1 MPNEHEKL
9 WDYDAVAI
17 GQTGTETT
25 VTITM
30 DTLREYARA
39 TQHARGA
46 ELGQANAATHPV
58 ENPVENL
65 AEKLAENSAKVLAMP
80 SMVLA
85 YAPLLRYDLAEN
97 SGCVALEDSKTARR
111 QTPFAKCDIRWHAPV
126 VVGDCIT
133 ATRRVLDKYERR
145 SNKFVTFHV
154 EAVNQ
159 RGVMVAEY
167 DYTCI
172 FAYAQGQKTVPD
184 SGGSEPGGITV
195 KPGHPVAESHRV
207 LTAEHA
213 TLGSPLPALQVTE
226 SQDTILGYNNVQLA
240 GRLMTS
246 NIHTDE
252 EFARQNIFGGAV
264 NAGPATLSYVE
275 QMLSLSFPLSAFY
288 SGGRLLMR
296 AIEPFRAGHVVTLQ
310 GQVTAAQAIGDH
322 HQVGC
327 TVRGTNQLGSLV
339 CLAEATLNL
348 PPTGE

>member
-1 MPNEHEKL
+1 MPNEPEKL
-9 WDYDAVAI
+9 WDYDVVSI

-25 VTITM
+25 VTLTL

-39 TQHARGA
+39 TQHARGS
-46 ELGQANAATHPV
+46 ELDRPNDSTHP
-58 ENPVENL
+58 
-65 AEKLAENSAKVLAMP
+65 AEVLAMP

-97 SGCVALEDSKTARR
+97 NGFKALEDSKTARR

-145 SNKFVTFHV
+145 GSKFVTFRV

-159 RGVMVAEY
+159 RGVRVADY

-172 FAYAQGQKTVPD
+172 FAYAQGQKSVPA
-184 SGGSEPGGITV
+184 SGGAETGETPV
-195 KPGHPVAESHRV
+195 KPGQPVAEAHRV
-207 LTAEHA
+207 LTAGQA
-213 TLGSPLPALQVTE
+213 AVGTRLAALRVTE
-226 SQDTILGYNNVQLA
+226 SRDTILGYNAVQLA

-252 EFARQNIFGGAV
+252 AFARQNIFGGAV

-296 AIEPFRAGHVVTLQ
+296 AIEPFRAGHVVTLR
-310 GQVTAAQAIGDH
+310 GEVTAAHARGNH

-339 CLAEATLNL
+339 CLAEASLNL
-348 PPTGE
+348 PLTEE

>member
-1 MPNEHEKL
+1 MDGTEATLRHEKL

-46 ELGQANAATHPV
+46 ELDQTNDATHPA

-65 AEKLAENSAKVLAMP
+65 AEKSTEVLAMP

-97 SGCVALEDSKTARR
+97 NGFVALEDSKTARR

-145 SNKFVTFHV
+145 GNKFVTFHI

-159 RGVMVAEY
+159 RGMMVAEY

-172 FAYAQGQKTVPD
+172 FAYAQGQKTVPPVSD
-184 SGGSEPGGITV
+184 PAETGRTTV

-213 TLGSPLPALQVTE
+213 RVGSPLPALQVTE

-275 QMLSLSFPLSAFY
+275 QMLTLSFPLSAFY

-310 GQVTAAQAIGDH
+310 GEVTAAQAIGDL

-339 CLAEATLNL
+339 CLAEATF
-348 PPTGE
+348 TI

>member
-1 MPNEHEKL
+1 MPDEHEKL

-25 VTITM
+25 VTITL
-30 DTLREYARA
+30 DTLRAYARA
-39 TQHARGA
+39 TQHLRGL
-46 ELGQANAATHPV
+46 ELDQTNDATLPA
-58 ENPVENL
+58 ENP
-65 AEKLAENSAKVLAMP
+65 SKVLAMP

-97 SGCVALEDSKTARR
+97 NGFVALEDSKTARR

-145 SNKFVTFHV
+145 GSKFVTFRV

-159 RGVMVAEY
+159 REVMVAAY

-172 FAYAQGQKTVPD
+172 FAYAQGQKTVPA
-184 SGGSEPGGITV
+184 SAGFETGETTI
-195 KPGHPVAESHRV
+195 KPGHPVAQAHRV

-213 TLGSPLPALQVTE
+213 AVGTPLPALQVTE
-226 SQDTILGYNNVQLA
+226 SQNTILGYNNVQLA

-252 EFARQNIFGGAV
+252 AFARRNIFGGAV

-275 QMLSLSFPLSAFY
+275 QMLTLSFPLSAFY
-288 SGGRLLMR
+288 AGGRLLMR
-296 AIEPFRAGHVVTLQ
+296 AIEPFRAGHVVTMQ
-310 GQVTAAQAIGDH
+310 GEVTAAQARGDQ

-348 PPTGE
+348 PLTGQG

>member
-9 WDYDAVAI
+9 WDYGAVAI
-17 GQTGTETT
+17 GQTGTQTT

-30 DTLREYARA
+30 DTLRGYAGA
-39 TQHARGA
+39 TQHARGSELDQTNDATNPA
-46 ELGQANAATHPV
+46 E
-58 ENPVENL
+58 
-65 AEKLAENSAKVLAMP
+65 VLAMP

-97 SGCVALEDSKTARR
+97 NGCVALEDSKTARR

-145 SNKFVTFHV
+145 GNKFVTFRV

-172 FAYAQGQKTVPD
+172 FAYSQGQKAAPTVSDP
-184 SGGSEPGGITV
+184 SETVGTMV
-195 KPGHPVAESHRV
+195 KPGHPVAEPHRV
-207 LTAEHA
+207 LTAEQA
-213 TLGSPLPALQVTE
+213 TLGTRLPALQVTE
-226 SQDTILGYNNVQLA
+226 SQDTILGYNNVQFA

-252 EFARQNIFGGAV
+252 EFARKNIFGGAV

-296 AIEPFRAGHVVTLQ
+296 AIEPFRIGHVVTLQ
-310 GQVTAAQAIGDH
+310 GEVTATQARGDH

-327 TVRGTNQLGSLV
+327 TIRGTNQLGSLV
-339 CLAEATLNL
+339 CLAEATF
-348 PPTGE
+348 TI

>member
-39 TQHARGA
+39 TQHARRA
-46 ELGQANAATHPV
+46 ELDQTNDATHPV
-58 ENPVENL
+58 EDS
-65 AEKLAENSAKVLAMP
+65 AEVLAMP

-97 SGCVALEDSKTARR
+97 NGFVALEDSKTARR

-145 SNKFVTFHV
+145 GNKFVTFHV

-159 RGVMVAEY
+159 RGMMVAEY

-172 FAYAQGQKTVPD
+172 FAYAQGQKTVPASD
-184 SGGSEPGGITV
+184 GSEPGGITV
-195 KPGHPVAESHRV
+195 KPGRPVAESHRV

-213 TLGSPLPALQVTE
+213 TLGTPLPALQVTE
-226 SQDTILGYNNVQLA
+226 SQETILGYNDVQLA

-275 QMLSLSFPLSAFY
+275 QMLTLSFPLSAFY

-296 AIEPFRAGHVVTLQ
+296 AIKPFRAGHVVTLQ
-310 GQVTAAQAIGDH
+310 GEVTAAQAIGDY
-322 HQVGC
+322 HQIGC

-339 CLAEATLNL
+339 CLAEATF
-348 PPTGE
+348 TI

>member
-46 ELGQANAATHPV
+46 ELDQTNDATHPV
-58 ENPVENL
+58 EDS
-65 AEKLAENSAKVLAMP
+65 AEVLAMP

-97 SGCVALEDSKTARR
+97 NGFVALEDSKTARR

-145 SNKFVTFHV
+145 GNKFVTFHV

-159 RGVMVAEY
+159 RGMMVAEY

-172 FAYAQGQKTVPD
+172 FAYAQGQKTVPASD
-184 SGGSEPGGITV
+184 GSEPGGITV
-195 KPGHPVAESHRV
+195 KPGRPVAESHRV

-213 TLGSPLPALQVTE
+213 TLGTPLPALQVTE
-226 SQDTILGYNNVQLA
+226 SQETILGYNDVQLA

-275 QMLSLSFPLSAFY
+275 QMLTLSFPLSAFY

-310 GQVTAAQAIGDH
+310 GEVTAAQAIGDY
-322 HQVGC
+322 HQIGC

-339 CLAEATLNL
+339 CLAEATF
-348 PPTGE
+348 TI